1 VAGWL
6 DAYALPAERV
16 AVPAD
21 AADAL
26 GKRETI
32 ALPGG
37 ADAFA
42 LLDALDAARPDYV
55 LASRGVA
62 WDGARAHP
70 WFIERYHPVAEWR
83 DANDTASPWTQYAYT
98 PSPFDAGARIPL
110 YVTFSDAPLALRA
123 YRLDTTRI
131 TPGVPLHLTLYWECA
146 GDDFADFTAAV
157 RLTESATELMV
168 AYAENVLHVTG
179 VSWKS
184 EDRLAAQYTLT
195 PPDDAPEGAYTLAV
209 GVTGRSGKPLAPATD
224 ATQAALTL
232 ATLEH
237 PPDVSRAPIAMD
249 YPADFT
255 LGDAI
260 ALRGYDAPARVAP
273 GDTLRVA
280 LLWHALAAPG
290 SDYKVFVHLLA
301 PDGQVPVQDD
311 AKPVYWFYPT
321 MDWQAGDYVRD
332 GHVLALPADLPR
344 GDYTLAIGMYLEA
357 TGDRLPAYDAEG
369 TRLPDERMVLQI
381 VQVR

>member
-62 WDGARAHP
+62 WDGARAQP

-83 DANDTASPWTQYAYT
+83 DADDTASPWTLYAYT

-110 YVTFSDAPLALRA
+110 DVTFSDAPLALRA
-123 YRLDTTRI
+123 YRLDTTRV
-131 TPGVPLHLTLYWECA
+131 TPGVPLHLTLYWEYA
-146 GDDFADFTAAV
+146 GDDFADFATAV
-157 RLTESATELMV
+157 RLTESATERVV
-168 AYAENVLHVTG
+168 ARAEDVLHVTG
-179 VSWKS
+179 ISWKS
-184 EDRLAAQYTLT
+184 KDRLAAQYTLT

-209 GVTGRSGKPLAPATD
+209 GVTGRNGKPLAPSTD
-224 ATQAALTL
+224 TTQDALAL

-280 LLWHALAAPG
+280 LLWHTLAAPAG
-290 SDYKVFVHLLA
+290 DYKVFVHLLTA
-301 PDGQVPVQDD
+301 AGEAAVQDD
-311 AKPVYWFYPT
+311 SKPVYWFYPT
-321 MDWQAGDYVRD
+321 TDWQAGDYVRD
-332 GHVLALPADLPR
+332 GHILALPADLPR
-344 GDYTLAIGMYLEA
+344 GDYTLAVGMYAEA
-357 TGDRLPAYDAEG
+357 TAIRLPARAANG
-369 TRLPDERMVLQI
+369 TPLPDDRVVLKI